1 MLPWKIPVAFPEESR
16 LQQCRV
22 TQRSLLNVGGISTDF
37 HRTVFH
43 SCGISNVHRP
53 VLRVFLLLF
62 FFLLFS
68 PSHMKV
74 WTLSWGEGR
83 GVRRGVAAKT
93 GIRTRSLLTPC

>member
-1 MLPWKIPVAFPEESR
+1 MLPWKIPVAFPEESQ

-62 FFLLFS
+62 FSYFFPRL
-68 PSHMKV
+68 
-74 WTLSWGEGR
+74 
-83 GVRRGVAAKT
+83 
-93 GIRTRSLLTPC
+93 I